1 MSVRDSSTTSV
12 SSRADPLRDPDL
24 GWGPFGYS
32 RRKTKALLGLAAS
45 LIEELTNQIVQQQS
59 KQTETEARLV
69 EITAECEE
77 TRAKLESSRAELT
90 RLRAE
95 TEARASDE
103 IDKAVIGAA
112 LVSGHKA
119 AAEIVA
125 QARQTAE
132 GILAAA
138 RSDSTSIEEEANHV
152 IEQAELRAHSLVE
165 HAAQEAEV
173 LRAESAQEA
182 EALRAESAQE
192 AEALRAESEQLS
204 ARIERER
211 QLWTRFLQRALDAAG
226 HPGAAEELDE
236 TAEQPKTHENGREDS
251 EVEGEA
257 LETGGKDLEGELHG
271 AMRGFRS

>member
-12 SSRADPLRDPDL
+12 RSRADPLRDPDL

-45 LIEELTNQIVQQQS
+45 LIEELTNQIAQQQS
-59 KQTETEARLV
+59 KQSETEARLV
-69 EITAECEE
+69 EITAESEE
-77 TRAKLESSRAELT
+77 TRAKLEASRAELA

-95 TEARASDE
+95 TEARTPDE
-103 IDKAVIGAA
+103 IDNAVIGAA
-112 LVSGHKA
+112 LVSAHQA

-125 QARQTAE
+125 QARQTAD

-165 HAAQEAEV
+165 QAAQEAET
-173 LRAESAQEA
+173 
-182 EALRAESAQE
+182 
-192 AEALRAESEQLS
+192 LRAESERLS

-226 HPGAAEELDE
+226 HPDAAQKLDE
-236 TAEQPKTHENGREDS
+236 TAEQPKTHEDGTEDS
-251 EVEGEA
+251 EVEEGA
-257 LETGGKDLEGELHG
+257 LEAGGKDLEGELHG
-271 AMRGFRS
+271 AIRATERP